1 MIFRYISYLYIKK
14 MSNIRANTTTGI
26 LIFFSIILICL
37 SAWCCWQVRII
48 FVYLI
53 VAAVLTI
60 ITSPLY
66 KTLEK
71 IKIRKRT
78 LPRALRAVI
87 VLLTIYILLFTIV
100 AIFIPLVI
108 DQTKNIAA
116 VDSKQVTTAFHEP
129 IAQVQNIFS
138 NVQQSTGGNES
149 LDKYIQITANKILNF
164 TQLSSIANSFFAFLG
179 SALIAFFVISFFT
192 FFFITDGTK
201 ISETLLLLVPTVHLK
216 SIKNIFKESII
227 MLNKYFIGILLDV
240 MFVTTFVSVGLAIAG
255 IQHAFVIGLFAGV
268 MNIIP
273 YVGPLIGVT
282 FGILVGVSSNL
293 TLDFYNG
300 LLPIIEKI
308 ILVFALM
315 NLSDAFFIQP
325 YIFSKRVKA
334 HPIEIFLVIL
344 IAGTIA
350 GIPGMI
356 IAVPVYTIARI
367 IAKEFLSNHLFVKRL
382 TDDLDKVSDPEQEN

>member
-1 MIFRYISYLYIKK
+1 
-14 MSNIRANTTTGI
+14 MSNIRTNTTTGI
-26 LIFFSIILICL
+26 LIFFSIVLICL
-37 SAWCCWQVRII
+37 SAWCCWQLRTI
-48 FVYLI
+48 FTYLI

-60 ITSPLY
+60 ITSPLH
-66 KTLEK
+66 KKLEE
-71 IKIRKRT
+71 IKVRKRT
-78 LPRALRAVI
+78 LPRAIQAII
-87 VLLTIYILLFTIV
+87 VLFSIYIVLFTIV

-108 DQTKNIAA
+108 DQTKIIAT
-116 VDSKQVTTAFHEP
+116 VDSKQVSAAFHEP
-129 IAQVQNIFS
+129 ITQVQNIFS
-138 NVQQSTGGNES
+138 NVQHSTGKNES
-149 LDKYIQITANKILNF
+149 LDKYIQNAANKIFNL
-164 TQLSSIANSFFAFLG
+164 TQISSVANSLFSLLG
-179 SALIAFFVISFFT
+179 SSLIAFFAISFFT
-192 FFFITDGTK
+192 FFFILDGKK
-201 ISETLLLLVPTVHLK
+201 ISETLLFLFPTRHLK
-216 SIKNIFKESII
+216 SIENIFKESLI
-227 MLNKYFIGILLDV
+227 MLNKYFIGVLLDV

-315 NLSDAFFIQP
+315 NLSDAFIVQP
-325 YIFSKRVKA
+325 YIFSNRVKA

-350 GIPGMI
+350 GITGMI
-356 IAVPVYTIARI
+356 IAVPLYTIARI
-367 IAKEFLSNHLFVKRL
+367 VAKEFLSKHLFVKRL
-382 TDDLDKVSDPEQEN
+382 TDDLDKVSDPEQKN